1 MQIRGPANLS
11 TVAAK
16 DDYLIDT
23 MLETGLLSPELVD
36 EGRAEAEANGEGI
49 LDTLVKKGSF

>member
-1 MQIRGPANLS
+1 MQIRGPSNLS

-36 EGRAEAEANGEGI
+36 EGRAEVRRMGR
-49 LDTLVKKGSF
+49 GSSTPW